1 MSHSDNTAIPQS
13 YTSAGYKDILISHVP
28 ADAPTAT
35 KVVIVILN
43 RPKRHNAV
51 NENILTELES
61 AFNLF
66 NRDTRV
72 RAIVLT
78 GAGKSFCVG
87 MDLSGGPEGLLK
99 IKQNEKTMKEW
110 KDPGGRVALAISNCI
125 KPTIVAVNGAA
136 AGFGLTSILSATI
149 RVAWKDAKLSMP
161 FARRGFTMESVSA
174 FYLPKLVGLA
184 RAMHMTATGNTYA
197 ASDPM
202 VSGLFSNILPT
213 PEATL
218 NYAVGM
224 AVDMAEN
231 TSLMSTKIM
240 RDLMLYCPDTPE
252 ETHLLD
258 SRTFIAS
265 AGSPDNVEGLR
276 SFMEKRKPEFAG
288 DIDRSEFPFWPW
300 WKPGAKEAIPGLKA
314 KL

>member
-1 MSHSDNTAIPQS
+1 
-13 YTSAGYKDILISHVP
+13 
-28 ADAPTAT
+28 
-35 KVVIVILN
+35 
-43 RPKRHNAV
+43 
-51 NENILTELES
+51 
-61 AFNLF
+61 
-66 NRDTRV
+66 
-72 RAIVLT
+72 
-78 GAGKSFCVG
+78 
-87 MDLSGGPEGLLK
+87 
-99 IKQNEKTMKEW
+99 MKEW

-174 FYLPKLVGLA
+174 FYLPKLVGLS
-184 RAMHMTATGNTYA
+184 RAMHMTATGNT
-197 ASDPM
+197 
-202 VSGLFSNILPT
+202 GLFSDILPI

-218 NYAVGM
+218 NYAVGT

-231 TSLMSTKIM
+231 TSLMSTKMM
-240 RDLMLYCPDTPE
+240 RDLMLHCPDTPE

-276 SFMEKRKPEFAG
+276 SFMEKRKPGFAG
-288 DIDRSEFPFWPW
+288 DIDRSEFSFWPW
-300 WKPGAKEAIPGLKA
+300 WKSGAKEAIPGLKA

>member
-1 MSHSDNTAIPQS
+1 
-13 YTSAGYKDILISHVP
+13 
-28 ADAPTAT
+28 
-35 KVVIVILN
+35 
-43 RPKRHNAV
+43 
-51 NENILTELES
+51 
-61 AFNLF
+61 
-66 NRDTRV
+66 
-72 RAIVLT
+72 
-78 GAGKSFCVG
+78 
-87 MDLSGGPEGLLK
+87 
-99 IKQNEKTMKEW
+99 MKEW
-110 KDPGGRVALAISNCI
+110 KDP
-125 KPTIVAVNGAA
+125 
-136 AGFGLTSILSATI
+136 
-149 RVAWKDAKLSMP
+149 MP

-174 FYLPKLVGLA
+174 FYLPKLVGLS

-218 NYAVGM
+218 NYAVGT

-231 TSLMSTKIM
+231 TSLMSTKMM

-300 WKPGAKEAIPGLKA
+300 WKSGAKEAIPGLKA

>member
-1 MSHSDNTAIPQS
+1 MSHSNNTAIPQS
-13 YTSAGYKDILISHVP
+13 YTSAGYKDSP
-28 ADAPTAT
+28 CRCTYCDQ
-35 KVVIVILN
+35 K
-43 RPKRHNAV
+43 
-51 NENILTELES
+51 LES

-66 NRDTRV
+66 DRDTRV

-125 KPTIVAVNGAA
+125 KPTIVAVN
-136 AGFGLTSILSATI
+136 ATI
-149 RVAWKDAKLSMP
+149 RVACKDAKLSMP

-184 RAMHMTATGNTYA
+184 KAMHMTATGNTYA

-218 NYAVGM
+218 NYAVGT

-231 TSLMSTKIM
+231 TSLMSTKMM

-265 AGSPDNVEGLR
+265 AGSPDNVEGLG

-288 DIDRSEFPFWPW
+288 GIDRSEFPFWPW